1 MLGRMC
7 PWSGHAPAT
16 ISFCERRLCAWI
28 VEPSNAWSNVAY
40 VLVGLFIIGRNSE
53 RWRDARTAIGVGAV
67 LIGLG
72 SFSFH
77 ATGIRVF
84 EIVDVSTMYVISGLG
99 LTFALKRWREWSDAL
114 ALGFFLACLAG
125 SCVLM
130 IVLGNDGI
138 LVFGVELGLAVV
150 IEIRLRATNP
160 PAATPWLV
168 AVVSSFAAALAIWVL
183 DLRGP
188 LCAADNHLVTG
199 HAIWHALTAVTILCF
214 FRFQQVVGE
223 QPL

>member
-1 MLGRMC
+1 MC

-40 VLVGLFIIGRNSE
+40 VLVGLFIIWRNSE
-53 RWRDARTAIGVGAV
+53 RSRDARTAIGVGAV

-99 LTFALKRWREWSDAL
+99 LTFALKRWRGWSDSR
-114 ALGFFLACLAG
+114 ALGFF
-125 SCVLM
+125 
-130 IVLGNDGI
+130 
-138 LVFGVELGLAVV
+138 
-150 IEIRLRATNP
+150 
-160 PAATPWLV
+160 
-168 AVVSSFAAALAIWVL
+168 
-183 DLRGP
+183 
-188 LCAADNHLVTG
+188 
-199 HAIWHALTAVTILCF
+199 
-214 FRFQQVVGE
+214 
-223 QPL
+223 